1 MLVGWETGLTLS
13 SQAAFYYFCEAGGKW
28 VKVCLLE
35 LLLAGKGC
43 RAVPKPYPRAV
54 LALVLLDR
62 VAGQALP

>member
-35 LLLAGKGC
+35 LLPAGKGP
-43 RAVPKPYPRAV
+43 RAVPKPY
-54 LALVLLDR
+54 L
-62 VAGQALP
+62 